1 MKYDSYFLNIAV
13 TLKVK
18 TEAMRCAHNERMKIY
33 LPVSPSPRPP
43 VYFLDRFNGP
53 NDYVPIISPLLS
65 AFYLTSMNQPYR
77 TAVFA
82 LGTIAL
88 LSLSN
93 CAVNGATT
101 KVSAPLGNSSKTLTQ
116 NPGTTVDTS
125 TAFPKTS
132 ITYKTNHFLSNQQKA
147 QLAQLGIPIAVPTY
161 LPAGFRLTQFSAQK
175 EEDEASGAWYSMFY
189 QGANN
194 TCLELSVNVDP
205 AMSLERLQ
213 KTLVKTRL
221 GEVKVYSGNVEGK
234 PMTVG
239 LFSLPKNNGY
249 MLRTGAW
256 MPTTNPGRRCN
267 PVSRN
272 EYIQVLRS
280 LEMLK

>member
-1 MKYDSYFLNIAV
+1 
-13 TLKVK
+13 
-18 TEAMRCAHNERMKIY
+18 
-33 LPVSPSPRPP
+33 
-43 VYFLDRFNGP
+43 
-53 NDYVPIISPLLS
+53 
-65 AFYLTSMNQPYR
+65 MNQPYR

-88 LSLSN
+88 LCLSN
-93 CAVNGATT
+93 CAANGAAS
-101 KVSAPLGNSSKTLTQ
+101 KVPAHPGNSSNPVAQ
-116 NPGTTVDTS
+116 NSDSARATS
-125 TAFPKTS
+125 TASPKTS
-132 ITYKTNHFLSNQQKA
+132 IAYKTNNLLSNQQKG

-161 LPAGFRLTQFSAQK
+161 LPAGFRLTKFSAQK
-175 EEDEASGAWYSMFY
+175 EEDEASGAWYSLFY

-194 TCLELSVNVDP
+194 TCLEFSANVDP
-205 AMSLERLQ
+205 AMSLERLP

-221 GEVKVYSGNVEGK
+221 GEVEVYSGNVEGK
-234 PMTVG
+234 PMVVG

-256 MPTTNPGRRCN
+256 TPATNPGRRCN

-272 EYIQVLRS
+272 EYIRVLRS